1 MTLKEVAQICTTIR
15 KATFAW
21 RNESDQDFM
30 ETINVWYECLKDVP
44 FDMAMK
50 AATEYICE
58 NNYPPTVAD
67 IYKPYKEYLEEKK
80 EKNKH
85 LREIYYRTIAYYPCY
100 TDTPEMQNE
109 WMRITGNDIDKA
121 ERFERQLIGFVK
133 DHEMHGIDP
142 KPFEEY
148 MKGVKQIE

>member
-1 MTLKEVAQICTTIR
+1 MTLKEVAQICATIR
-15 KATFAW
+15 KTTFAW
-21 RNESDQDFM
+21 RNENDKEFM
-30 ETINVWYECLKDVP
+30 ETIKIWHECLKDVP

-50 AATEYICE
+50 ATTEYLKD
-58 NNYPPTVAD
+58 NSYPPTIAD

-80 EKNKH
+80 EKNKR

-109 WMRITGNDIDKA
+109 WMRITGNDIGKA
-121 ERFERQLIGFVK
+121 EQFKAQLIEYVIGC
-133 DHEMHGIDP
+133 EMQWIDP
-142 KPFEEY
+142 IPFEEY